1 MLSLGGLS
9 CLAGSTWGANL
20 LTIHR
25 ILQAVIIPQI
35 TYYASIW
42 YIPHGERGHKKS
54 HLKKL
59 EMLQSKAAR
68 IITGAFRA
76 TSIPALNIEAYLTP
90 MHHTL
95 DKLVIE
101 SALQIAETPLYNLLL
116 STRRNQKNRHITPL
130 ETLIKRYEVRSGLSI
145 DQLEKKL
152 PYIVP
157 PWWKSPHTCIK
168 PSKEQAKSHHQQ
180 ILERKNHLHNAL
192 FYTDGSGINGQ
203 IGAAS
208 ALPAMNLTIRA
219 YLGEAHL
226 FTVYS
231 GELEG
236 ILLALWTARDH
247 LWLKT
252 RILIFKDSQASI
264 QAISNPGNQSGQSIL
279 VNIVTA
285 IDSLRDQGKEVEF
298 HWIPAHQEIEGNEL
312 ADTAAKQATG
322 WKKKRKR
329 NGRIEERHDGKKAAQ
344 TQIPHLRSARSQ
356 ANWDFVKKAWE
367 DEWTSEKRGRDLR
380 ILTPSPSPHTLRSH
394 TQIRKGYSAII
405 TQMRTGKIGLR
416 HLLCL
421 RKVPGF
427 IDPRFTCRNDNQT
440 VRHPMPAGGDRS
452 RDRNCSRYYYLVW
465 ELFNWSFLPYHLI
478 IPSEVRAVQDVI
490 SPFWWIT
497 HLHPTI
503 HQDPSWIV

>member
-1 MLSLGGLS
+1 
-9 CLAGSTWGANL
+9 
-20 LTIHR
+20 
-25 ILQAVIIPQI
+25 
-35 TYYASIW
+35 
-42 YIPHGERGHKKS
+42 
-54 HLKKL
+54 
-59 EMLQSKAAR
+59 MLQSKAAR
-68 IITGAFRA
+68 IVTGAFRA

-101 SALQIAETPLYNLLL
+101 SALRIAETPLYNLLL
-116 STRRNQKNRHITPL
+116 STRGNQKNRRITPL
-130 ETLIKRYEVRSGLSI
+130 EALVRRYEVRSGLSI

-152 PYIVP
+152 PYITP
-157 PWWKSPHTCIK
+157 PWCKSPHTCIE
-168 PSKEQAKSHHQQ
+168 PSKEQAKLHHQQ
-180 ILERKNHLHNAL
+180 ILESQNRLHDAL

-203 IGAAS
+203 IGAVS
-208 ALPAMNLTIRA
+208 VLPAMNLTIRA

-231 GELEG
+231 GELVG

-252 RILIFKDSQASI
+252 KILIFTDKQASI

-285 IDSLRDQGKEVEF
+285 IDSLRDQGKKVEF

-312 ADTAAKQATG
+312 ADSAAKRATG
-322 WKKKRKR
+322 WRKKRKR

-344 TQIPHLRSARSQ
+344 TQIPHLRSTRSQ
-356 ANWDFVKKAWE
+356 ANLEFVKKAWE

-380 ILTPSPSPHTLRSH
+380 ILTPSPSPHTLRIH
-394 TQIRKGYSAII
+394 AQIRKGYSAII

-416 HLLCL
+416 HFLCL

-427 IDPRFTCRNDNQT
+427 SDPRCTCRNDNQT
-440 VRHPMPAGGDRS
+440 VRHVLQDCPLYHDLRSTTWAEERRKEPEGVIEWRKMLSPAFRS
-452 RDRNCSRYYYLVW
+452 ESG
-465 ELFNWSFLPYHLI
+465 
-478 IPSEVRAVQDVI
+478 AVHVENR
-490 SPFWWIT
+490 S
-497 HLHPTI
+497 
-503 HQDPSWIV
+503 SWAI